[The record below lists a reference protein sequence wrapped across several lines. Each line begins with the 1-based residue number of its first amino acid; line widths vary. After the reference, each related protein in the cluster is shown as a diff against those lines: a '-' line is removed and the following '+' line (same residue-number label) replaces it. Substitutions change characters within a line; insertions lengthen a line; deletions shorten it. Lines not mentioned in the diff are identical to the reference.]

1 MKKQK
6 INKVKKWIY
15 DNRYVIAMTASGF
28 IAYKVIG
35 RKTRTKK
42 DISNTIEVPDFFRVG
57 ELGVVGDSIMRQAV
71 DPSERILAIY
81 TNKHMITWNSK

>member
-15 DNRYVIAMTASGF
+15 DRRGIIAMTATGF
-28 IAYKVIG
+28 IVYKVVG
-35 RKTRTKK
+35 RKTRIKK

-71 DPSERILAIY
+71 DPNERVLAVY